1 VDATDATNAT
11 NVTTDDVV
19 TNPPQPVLLSNAAPP
34 LSAVGREDIL
44 ADFGHQLRNEL
55 NAIAMAANMLS
66 ATATSSEQRELSA
79 IVETGANRVA
89 RLLDDV
95 LDAAFIQSGD
105 FELALHP
112 FDVRASVESCLGMI
126 VEEAGGKSL
135 DLSFRA
141 EPDVPS
147 IIVGDSRRIEQV
159 LLALLHGGLERTEK
173 GGIGVE
179 LSSQPRGDL
188 FELHFRVRDT
198 GRGVPARILR
208 SGLGDEPV
216 VQTPQVEPGDAMA
229 IVSLSICRHLVEM
242 MDGQLRV
249 EQGGVEAGPDAG
261 TTFDF
266 TILTQVM
273 HAPVAVAPRTLEGM
287 RVLVVAADA
296 TERRVLALQTELWGA
311 PSSAAN
317 VADALALVQT
327 GQPFDIAIVEHRR
340 PAIDGLAVSIA
351 LRSLRPPAELPIVL
365 IAAAP
370 PGPEEAGAADSGVV
384 QATLTKPVP
393 PHKLHD
399 VMAQVGA
406 HQEVAPAPH
415 QPAAAPGALKV
426 LVAEDNPLNQN
437 TIRRMVTRLGHHVD
451 VVANGREAVA
461 AVAKEAYDAVL
472 MDVLMPEMDGL
483 QAAEAIC
490 RRWPRG
496 TRPRLVALTAM
507 AAPGDQERCLRAGFD
522 DYMSKPIHLD
532 ELSDALTAAAGWRAT
547 PKVL

>member
-1 VDATDATNAT
+1 MDVRDQ
-11 NVTTDDVV
+11 DDDD
-19 TNPPQPVLLSNAAPP
+19 TNPPAQPIPMAEDGSP
-34 LSAVGREDIL
+34 LSTVGREDL
-44 ADFGHQLRNEL
+44 LGDFGHQLRNEL
-55 NAIAMAANMLS
+55 NAIVSAAGMLS
-66 ATATSSEQRELSA
+66 ATATTSEQRELSA

-95 LDAAFIQSGD
+95 LDAAVIQSGE

-112 FDVRASVESCLGMI
+112 FDVRASVESCLGMV
-126 VEEAGGKSL
+126 VEEAGAKSL

-147 IIVGDSRRIEQV
+147 VIIGDSRRIEQV
-159 LLALLHGGLERTEK
+159 ILALLHGSIERTQR
-173 GGIGVE
+173 GGVDVE
-179 LSSQPRGDL
+179 LACQKRG
-188 FELHFRVRDT
+188 ELIELRFRVRDT
-198 GRGVPARILR
+198 GRGMPARILR
-208 SGLGDEPV
+208 SGLGDDIQE
-216 VQTPQVEPGDAMA
+216 QAQLDEPGDALA
-229 IVSLSICRHLVEM
+229 IVSLSICRRLVEM
-242 MDGQLRV
+242 MDGELRV

-261 TTFDF
+261 TTFEF
-266 TILTQVM
+266 TILTQAM
-273 HAPVAVAPRTLEGM
+273 HAPVAVAPKTLEGM

-296 TERRVLALQTELWGA
+296 TERRVLALQAELWGA
-311 PSSAAN
+311 PSTAAT
-317 VADALALVQT
+317 VAEALSLVQA
-327 GQPFDIAIVEHRR
+327 GHPFDIAIVEHRR

-351 LRSLRPPAELPIVL
+351 LRSLRGPGQLPIVL
-365 IAAAP
+365 IAAAL

-399 VMAQVGA
+399 VIAQVGK
-406 HQEVAPAPH
+406 HQEVVQEPH
-415 QPAAAPGALKV
+415 PAAAPGVLKV
-426 LVAEDNPLNQN
+426 LVAEDNALNQN
-437 TIRRMVTRLGHHVD
+437 TLRRLVTKLGHHVD

-532 ELSDALTAAAGWRAT
+532 ELSETLTAAAGWRAT
-547 PKVL
+547 PKGLG

>member
-1 VDATDATNAT
+1 MDHQHDTPPPAQTIPIHDAHR
-11 NVTTDDVV
+11 
-19 TNPPQPVLLSNAAPP
+19 P
-34 LSAVGREDIL
+34 LSAVAREDL
-44 ADFGHQLRNEL
+44 LEDFGHQLRNEL
-55 NAIAMAANMLS
+55 NAIVSSASMLS
-66 ATATSSEQRELSA
+66 ATATTSEQRELSA

-89 RLLDDV
+89 RLLDDI
-95 LDAAFIQSGD
+95 LDAAVIQSGD

-112 FDVRASVESCLGMI
+112 FDVRASVESCLSMV

-147 IIVGDSRRIEQV
+147 VVIGDSRRIEQV
-159 LLALLHGGLERTEK
+159 MLALLHGAIERTER
-173 GGIGVE
+173 GGVAVE
-179 LSSQPRGDL
+179 MSCHPRGDL
-188 FELHFRVRDT
+188 IELHFRVSDT
-198 GRGVPARILR
+198 GRGMPARILR
-208 SGLGDEPV
+208 SGLGDAMPTQEEV
-216 VQTPQVEPGDAMA
+216 DAPGDALA
-229 IVSLSICRHLVEM
+229 IVSLSICRRLVEM
-242 MDGQLRV
+242 MDGELRV

-261 TTFDF
+261 TKFDF
-266 TILTQVM
+266 TILTQIM
-273 HAPVAVAPRTLEGM
+273 HTPVAITQRTLEGM
-287 RVLVVAADA
+287 RVLVIAADA

-311 PSSAAN
+311 PATVAN
-317 VADALALVQT
+317 VADGLALVQG
-327 GQPFDIAIVEHRR
+327 GQEYDIAIVEQRP

-351 LRSLRPPAELPIVL
+351 LRSLRSPSVMPIVL
-365 IAAAP
+365 ITAAT

-399 VMAQVGA
+399 VMAQLGA
-406 HQEVAPAPH
+406 HEQVAPEPH
-415 QPAAAPGALKV
+415 PLVAPGVLKV

-437 TIRRMVTRLGHHVD
+437 TLRRLVTKLGHHVD
-451 VVANGREAVA
+451 VVSNGREAVA
-461 AVAKEAYDAVL
+461 AVAKEQYDAVL

-496 TRPRLVALTAM
+496 TRPRLVALTAL

-532 ELSDALTAAAGWRAT
+532 ELSETLTAASGWRAT
-547 PKVL
+547 PKGM

>member
-1 VDATDATNAT
+1 MDLQ
-11 NVTTDDVV
+11 DDDMLPAQ
-19 TNPPQPVLLSNAAPP
+19 TIPMGAAEPP
-34 LSAVGREDIL
+34 LSAVAREDLL

-55 NAIAMAANMLS
+55 NAIVSAASMLA

-95 LDAAFIQSGD
+95 LDAAVIQSGD

-112 FDVRASVESCLGMI
+112 FDIRASVESCLGMV

-135 DLSFRA
+135 DLSFSA
-141 EPDVPS
+141 EPSVPS
-147 IIVGDSRRIEQV
+147 VIIGDSRRIEQV
-159 LLALLHGGLERTEK
+159 MLALLHGSIERTER
-173 GGIGVE
+173 GGVAVD
-179 LSSQPRGDL
+179 LTCQPKGDL
-188 FELHFRVRDT
+188 IELHFHVRDT

-208 SGLGDEPV
+208 SGLGEGAPMEAELDA
-216 VQTPQVEPGDAMA
+216 PGDALA
-229 IVSLSICRHLVEM
+229 IVSLSICRRLVEM
-242 MDGQLRV
+242 MDGELRV

-273 HAPVAVAPRTLEGM
+273 HSATTIAPRTLEDM
-287 RVLVVAADA
+287 RVLVIAADA
-296 TERRVLALQTELWGA
+296 TERRVLALQSELWGA
-311 PSSAAN
+311 PATAAN
-317 VADALALVQT
+317 VADGLALVQG
-327 GQPFDIAIVEHRR
+327 GQGFDIAIVEHRR
-340 PAIDGLAVSIA
+340 PAIDGLSVSIA
-351 LRSLRPPAELPIVL
+351 LRSLRSPAQLPIVL
-365 IAAAP
+365 VTASA

-384 QATLTKPVP
+384 QATLIKPVP

-406 HQEVAPAPH
+406 HEPVAREAHPDVAP
-415 QPAAAPGALKV
+415 GVLKV
-426 LVAEDNPLNQN
+426 LVAEDNTLNQN
-437 TIRRMVTRLGHHVD
+437 TLRRLVIKLGHHVD
-451 VVANGREAVA
+451 VVSNGREAVA
-461 AVAKEAYDAVL
+461 AVAKEQYDAVL

-496 TRPRLVALTAM
+496 TRPRLVALTAL

-532 ELSDALTAAAGWRAT
+532 ELSETLTAASGWRAT
-547 PKVL
+547 PKGM

>member
-1 VDATDATNAT
+1 
-11 NVTTDDVV
+11 
-19 TNPPQPVLLSNAAPP
+19 
-34 LSAVGREDIL
+34 
-44 ADFGHQLRNEL
+44 
-55 NAIAMAANMLS
+55 
-66 ATATSSEQRELSA
+66 
-79 IVETGANRVA
+79 
-89 RLLDDV
+89 
-95 LDAAFIQSGD
+95 
-105 FELALHP
+105 
-112 FDVRASVESCLGMI
+112 
-126 VEEAGGKSL
+126 
-135 DLSFRA
+135 
-141 EPDVPS
+141 
-147 IIVGDSRRIEQV
+147 
-159 LLALLHGGLERTEK
+159 
-173 GGIGVE
+173 
-179 LSSQPRGDL
+179 
-188 FELHFRVRDT
+188 
-198 GRGVPARILR
+198 
-208 SGLGDEPV
+208 
-216 VQTPQVEPGDAMA
+216 
-229 IVSLSICRHLVEM
+229 
-242 MDGQLRV
+242 
-249 EQGGVEAGPDAG
+249 
-261 TTFDF
+261 
-266 TILTQVM
+266 
-273 HAPVAVAPRTLEGM
+273 M
-287 RVLVVAADA
+287 RVLVIAADA
-296 TERRVLALQTELWGA
+296 TERRVIALQTELWGA

-317 VADALALVQT
+317 VADGLALVQS

-351 LRSLRPPAELPIVL
+351 LRSLRPPAQLPIVL

-399 VMAQVGA
+399 VMAQLGA
-406 HQEVAPAPH
+406 HQEVAPAP
-415 QPAAAPGALKV
+415 QPAAAPGVLKV

>member
-1 VDATDATNAT
+1 MDVR
-11 NVTTDDVV
+11 DDED
-19 TNPPQPVLLSNAAPP
+19 TNPPAQAIPTSEDGSS
-34 LSAVGREDIL
+34 LSAMGREDL
-44 ADFGHQLRNEL
+44 LGDFGHQLRNEL
-55 NAIAMAANMLS
+55 NAIVSAASMLS

-95 LDAAFIQSGD
+95 LDAAVIQSGE

-112 FDVRASVESCLGMI
+112 FDVRASVESCLGMV
-126 VEEAGGKSL
+126 VEEAGAKSL

-147 IIVGDSRRIEQV
+147 VIIGDSRRIEQV
-159 LLALLHGGLERTEK
+159 ILALLHGSIERTMR
-173 GGIGVE
+173 GGIDVQLGCQKRGELVE
-179 LSSQPRGDL
+179 LR
-188 FELHFRVRDT
+188 FRVRDT
-198 GRGVPARILR
+198 GRGMPARILR
-208 SGLGDEPV
+208 IGLGDDAGAESKLD
-216 VQTPQVEPGDAMA
+216 EPGDALA
-229 IVSLSICRHLVEM
+229 IVSLSICRRLVEM

-261 TTFDF
+261 TTFEF
-266 TILTQVM
+266 TILTQAM
-273 HAPVAVAPRTLEGM
+273 HAPAAVAAKTLEGM

-296 TERRVLALQTELWGA
+296 TERRVLALQAELWGA
-311 PSSAAN
+311 PSTAAT
-317 VADALALVQT
+317 VAEALSLVQA
-327 GQPFDIAIVEHRR
+327 GNPFDIAIVEHRR

-351 LRSLRPPAELPIVL
+351 LRSLRGPAQLPIVL
-365 IAAAP
+365 IAAAL

-399 VMAQVGA
+399 VMAQLGR
-406 HQEVAPAPH
+406 HQAVEPEPHPTPAP
-415 QPAAAPGALKV
+415 GVLKV
-426 LVAEDNPLNQN
+426 LVAEDNALNQN
-437 TIRRMVTRLGHHVD
+437 TLRRLVTKLGHHVD

-461 AVAKEAYDAVL
+461 AVAKESYDAVL

-532 ELSDALTAAAGWRAT
+532 ELSETLTAAAGWRAT
-547 PKVL
+547 PKGLG

>member
-1 VDATDATNAT
+1 MDLQDVD
-11 NVTTDDVV
+11 DD
-19 TNPPQPVLLSNAAPP
+19 TNPPSQQIPMPDVEPLLSTVA
-34 LSAVGREDIL
+34 REDLL

-55 NAIAMAANMLS
+55 NAIVSAASMLS

-89 RLLDDV
+89 RLLDDI
-95 LDAAFIQSGD
+95 LDAAVIQSGD

-112 FDVRASVESCLGMI
+112 FDVRASVESCLGMV

-135 DLSFRA
+135 DLSVRV
-141 EPDVPS
+141 EPEVPS
-147 IIVGDSRRIEQV
+147 VIIGDSRRIEQV
-159 LLALLHGGLERTEK
+159 MLALLHGGIERTER

-179 LSSQPRGDL
+179 LSSEKRGDL
-188 FELHFRVRDT
+188 IELHFRVRDT

-208 SGLGDEPV
+208 AGLGGDLASQAHLDV
-216 VQTPQVEPGDAMA
+216 PGDALA
-229 IVSLSICRHLVEM
+229 IVSLSICRRLVEM
-242 MDGQLRV
+242 MDGELRV

-273 HAPVAVAPRTLEGM
+273 HAPLAIAQQTLEGM
-287 RVLVVAADA
+287 RVLIIVADA
-296 TERRVLALQTELWGA
+296 TERRVLALQSELWGA
-311 PSSAAN
+311 PATAAI
-317 VADALALVQT
+317 VADGLAMVQA
-327 GQPFDIAIVEHRR
+327 GQEFDIAIVEHRR

-351 LRSLRPPAELPIVL
+351 LRSLRSPAQLPIVL
-365 IAAAP
+365 ITAGAS
-370 PGPEEAGAADSGVV
+370 GPEEAGAADSGVV

-399 VMAQVGA
+399 VMAQVGT
-406 HQEVAPAPH
+406 HQEAPPEPHTVVAP
-415 QPAAAPGALKV
+415 GVLRV

-437 TIRRMVTRLGHHVD
+437 TLRRLVTKLGHHVD

-461 AVAKEAYDAVL
+461 SVAKEQYDAVL

-522 DYMSKPIHLD
+522 DYMSKPIYLD
-532 ELSDALTAAAGWRAT
+532 ELSETLTAAAGWRAT
-547 PKVL
+547 PKGM

>member
-1 VDATDATNAT
+1 MDARDE
-11 NVTTDDVV
+11 DD
-19 TNPPQPVLLSNAAPP
+19 TNPPSQRIPMPNAGP
-34 LSAVGREDIL
+34 LAAVARDDLL

-55 NAIAMAANMLS
+55 NAIVSAAGMLA
-66 ATATSSEQRELSA
+66 ATATTSEQRELSA

-95 LDAAFIQSGD
+95 LDAPVILSGD

-112 FDVRASVESCLGMI
+112 FDIRASVESCLGMV
-126 VEEAGGKSL
+126 VEEAGAKSL

-147 IIVGDSRRIEQV
+147 VIVGDSRRIEQV
-159 LLALLHGGLERTEK
+159 MHTLLHGSIERTEK
-173 GGIGVE
+173 GGIAVE
-179 LSSQPRGDL
+179 LSCEKLGDL
-188 FELHFRVRDT
+188 TELRFRVRDT
-198 GRGVPARILR
+198 GRGMPARILR
-208 SGLGDEPV
+208 SGLGDDNAQEA
-216 VQTPQVEPGDAMA
+216 QLDEPGDALA
-229 IVSLSICRHLVEM
+229 IVSLSICRRLVQM
-242 MDGQLRV
+242 MDGELRV
-249 EQGGVEAGPDAG
+249 VQGGVEAGPDAG
-261 TTFDF
+261 TTFEF

-273 HAPVAVAPRTLEGM
+273 HATIAVAPRSLEGM
-287 RVLVVAADA
+287 RVLVIAADA
-296 TERRVLALQTELWGA
+296 TERRVLALQAELWGA
-311 PSSAAN
+311 PSLAAN
-317 VADALALVQT
+317 VADGLGLVQA
-327 GQPFDIAIVEHRR
+327 GHPFDIAIVEHRR

-351 LRSLRPPAELPIVL
+351 LRSLRSPSQLPIVL
-365 IAAAP
+365 IAAAV

-384 QATLTKPVP
+384 QATLTKPVA

-399 VMAQVGA
+399 VIAQVGA
-406 HQEVAPAPH
+406 HQQITPEPH
-415 QPAAAPGALKV
+415 GEAAPGVLKV
-426 LVAEDNPLNQN
+426 LVAEDNALNQN
-437 TIRRMVTRLGHHVD
+437 TIRRLVTKLGHHVD

-461 AVAKEAYDAVL
+461 AVAKESYDAVL

-532 ELSDALTAAAGWRAT
+532 ELSSALSAAAGWRAT
-547 PKVL
+547 PKGM

>member
-1 VDATDATNAT
+1 MDATDATDAT
-11 NVTTDDVV
+11 DEIDAKDTT
-19 TNPPQPVLLSNAAPP
+19 PPAQAVPMPGIEP
-34 LSAVGREDIL
+34 LSPVAREDL
-44 ADFGHQLRNEL
+44 LVDFGHQLRNEL
-55 NAIAMAANMLS
+55 NAIVMAASMLS
-66 ATATSSEQRELSA
+66 AIAATSEQRELSA

-95 LDAAFIQSGD
+95 LDAAVIESGD

-112 FDVRASVESCLGMI
+112 FDVRASVEACLSMV

-135 DLSFRA
+135 DVSFHA

-147 IIVGDSRRIEQV
+147 IVVGDSRRIEQV
-159 LLALLHGGLERTEK
+159 MLALLHSGIERTER
-173 GGIGVE
+173 GGVGVE
-179 LSSQPRGDL
+179 LSCSRRGDL
-188 FELHFRVRDT
+188 FELRFRVRDT
-198 GRGVPARILR
+198 GHGVPARILR
-208 SGLGDEPV
+208 GGLSDDAAAHAEL
-216 VQTPQVEPGDAMA
+216 VEPGDAMA
-229 IVSLSICRHLVEM
+229 IVSLSICRRLVEM
-242 MDGQLRV
+242 MDGELRV

-261 TTFDF
+261 TTFEF
-266 TILTQVM
+266 TILAQAM
-273 HAPVAVAPRTLEGM
+273 HAPVAIAQRTLEGM

-296 TERRVLALQTELWGA
+296 TERRVMALQTELWGA
-311 PSSAAN
+311 PSTSAN
-317 VADALALVQT
+317 VADALALVQG

-351 LRSLRPPAELPIVL
+351 LRSLRAPAQLPIVL
-365 IAAAP
+365 IAAVP
-370 PGPEEAGAADSGVV
+370 SGPEEAGAADSGVV

-406 HQEVAPAPH
+406 HQEVAPEPKA
-415 QPAAAPGALKV
+415 AAAPGVLKV
-426 LVAEDNPLNQN
+426 LVAEDNALNQN
-437 TIRRMVTRLGHHVD
+437 TIRRLVTKLGHHVD
-451 VVANGREAVA
+451 VVSNGREAVA
-461 AVAKEAYDAVL
+461 AVAREAYDAVL

-532 ELSDALTAAAGWRAT
+532 ELSGTLTAAAGWRAIPT
-547 PKVL
+547 GM

>member
-1 VDATDATNAT
+1 MDATNPAGG
-11 NVTTDDVV
+11 TD
-19 TNPPQPVLLSNAAPP
+19 TNPSQPVVLPNAEPP
-34 LSAVGREDIL
+34 LSAVGREDLL

-159 LLALLHGGLERTEK
+159 LLALLHGGLERTER

-179 LSSQPRGDL
+179 LSSQARGDL

-208 SGLGDEPV
+208 SGLEDDAAVPSA
-216 VQTPQVEPGDAMA
+216 QVEPGDAMA

-242 MDGQLRV
+242 MDGELRV

-266 TILTQVM
+266 TILSQVM

-384 QATLTKPVP
+384 QATLIKPVP

-406 HQEVAPAPH
+406 HQEEVAATPH
-415 QPAAAPGALKV
+415 PAAAPGVLKV

-461 AVAKEAYDAVL
+461 AVAKESYDAVL

-547 PKVL
+547 PKLL

>member
-1 VDATDATNAT
+1 MDAKNAT
-11 NVTTDDVV
+11 NENVARGTD
-19 TNPPQPVLLSNAAPP
+19 PPAPPVLLPNAQP

-44 ADFGHQLRNEL
+44 SDFGHQLRNEL

-89 RLLDDV
+89 RLLDTV
-95 LDAAFIQSGD
+95 LDATFIQSGD

-112 FDVRASVESCLGMI
+112 FDVRASVESCLGMV

-159 LLALLHGGLERTEK
+159 LLALLHGGVERTEK
-173 GGIGVE
+173 GGIAVE

-188 FELHFRVRDT
+188 FELQFRVR
-198 GRGVPARILR
+198 GSGGGVPARILR
-208 SGLGDEPV
+208 GGLGDEPV
-216 VQTPQVEPGDAMA
+216 VQGQQVGPGEAMA
-229 IVSLSICRHLVEM
+229 IVSLSICRRLVEM
-242 MDGQLRV
+242 MDGELRV

-261 TTFDF
+261 TPFDF

-273 HAPVAVAPRTLEGM
+273 HAPVAVAARTLEGM
-287 RVLVVAADA
+287 RVLVIAADA

-317 VADALALVQT
+317 VADGLALVQS
-327 GQPFDIAIVEHRR
+327 GQPFDVAIVEHRR

-370 PGPEEAGAADSGVV
+370 PGQEEAGAADSGVV
-384 QATLTKPVP
+384 QATLTQPVP

-399 VMAQVGA
+399 VL
-406 HQEVAPAPH
+406 
-415 QPAAAPGALKV
+415 APGGA
-426 LVAEDNPLNQN
+426 
-437 TIRRMVTRLGHHVD
+437 RRAATAPPGH
-451 VVANGREAVA
+451 
-461 AVAKEAYDAVL
+461 
-472 MDVLMPEMDGL
+472 
-483 QAAEAIC
+483 
-490 RRWPRG
+490 
-496 TRPRLVALTAM
+496 
-507 AAPGDQERCLRAGFD
+507 QERCLGPACAG
-522 DYMSKPIHLD
+522 YMSKPIHLD

-547 PKVL
+547 PKV

>member
-1 VDATDATNAT
+1 MDATTNE
-11 NVTTDDVV
+11 NVARGTS
-19 TNPPQPVLLSNAAPP
+19 PPAPVLLPNA
-34 LSAVGREDIL
+34 
-44 ADFGHQLRNEL
+44 
-55 NAIAMAANMLS
+55 
-66 ATATSSEQRELSA
+66 EQPLSA
-79 IVETGANRVA
+79 IVESGANRVA

-159 LLALLHGGLERTEK
+159 LLALLHGALERTEK

-208 SGLGDEPV
+208 GGLSDEPV
-216 VQTPQVEPGDAMA
+216 VQAQQVEPGDAMA

-242 MDGQLRV
+242 MDGELRV

-287 RVLVVAADA
+287 RVLVVASDA
-296 TERRVLALQTELWGA
+296 CSRCRRSSGA
-311 PSSAAN
+311 RHRAPPTSPTRLHSCRPDSRSTSPSSS
-317 VADALALVQT
+317 T
-327 GQPFDIAIVEHRR
+327 GARPSTAWRFRSPSGLCAHLPSFRSCSSPPRR
-340 PAIDGLAVSIA
+340 PA
-351 LRSLRPPAELPIVL
+351 LRRR
-365 IAAAP
+365 AP
-370 PGPEEAGAADSGVV
+370 PIAG
-384 QATLTKPVP
+384 L
-393 PHKLHD
+393 
-399 VMAQVGA
+399 
-406 HQEVAPAPH
+406 
-415 QPAAAPGALKV
+415 
-426 LVAEDNPLNQN
+426 
-437 TIRRMVTRLGHHVD
+437 
-451 VVANGREAVA
+451 
-461 AVAKEAYDAVL
+461 
-472 MDVLMPEMDGL
+472 
-483 QAAEAIC
+483 C
-490 RRWPRG
+490 RRR
-496 TRPRLVALTAM
+496 
-507 AAPGDQERCLRAGFD
+507 
-522 DYMSKPIHLD
+522 
-532 ELSDALTAAAGWRAT
+532 
-547 PKVL
+547 

>member
-1 VDATDATNAT
+1 MDLMDQQ
-11 NVTTDDVV
+11 DG
-19 TNPPQPVLLSNAAPP
+19 NPPPQQIPTSSTGMR
-34 LSAVGREDIL
+34 LSAVARDDLLG
-44 ADFGHQLRNEL
+44 DFGHQLRNEL
-55 NAIAMAANMLS
+55 NAIVSAAGMLS
-66 ATATSSEQRELSA
+66 ATATTSEQRELSA

-95 LDAAFIQSGD
+95 LDSAVIQSGD

-112 FDVRASVESCLGMI
+112 FDIRASVESCLGMV
-126 VEEAGGKSL
+126 VEEAGAKSL

-159 LLALLHGGLERTEK
+159 MMALLHSGIERTER

-179 LSSQPRGDL
+179 LSASPRGDL
-188 FELHFRVRDT
+188 IELHFRVRDT
-198 GRGVPARILR
+198 GHGVPARILR
-208 SGLGDEPV
+208 SGLGDVPLEEA
-216 VQTPQVEPGDAMA
+216 QLDAPGDALA
-229 IVSLSICRHLVEM
+229 IVSLSICRRLVEM
-242 MDGQLRV
+242 MDGELRV

-273 HAPVAVAPRTLEGM
+273 HAPVAVAQKTLEGM
-287 RVLVVAADA
+287 RVLVIAADA
-296 TERRVLALQTELWGA
+296 TERRVLALQSELWGA
-311 PSSAAN
+311 LATVAT
-317 VADALALVQT
+317 VADALAAVQG

-351 LRSLRPPAELPIVL
+351 LRSLRSPAHLPIIL
-365 IAAAP
+365 IAASL

-399 VMAQVGA
+399 AMAQVGT
-406 HQEVAPAPH
+406 HQEVTPETHPV
-415 QPAAAPGALKV
+415 AAPGVLKV

-437 TIRRMVTRLGHHVD
+437 TLRRLVSKLGHHVD

-461 AVAKEAYDAVL
+461 AVAKESYDAVL

-507 AAPGDQERCLRAGFD
+507 VAPGDQERCLRAGFD

-532 ELSDALTAAAGWRAT
+532 ELSEALTAAAGWRAT
-547 PKVL
+547 PKGLG

>member
-1 VDATDATNAT
+1 MDATNAT
-11 NVTTDDVV
+11 NESATT
-19 TNPPQPVLLSNAAPP
+19 PPAPPVLLPNAEPP

-66 ATATSSEQRELSA
+66 ATATSGEQGELSA

-89 RLLDDV
+89 RLLDAV
-95 LDAAFIQSGD
+95 LDAAFIQSGE

-141 EPDVPS
+141 EPDVPR
-147 IIVGDSRRIEQV
+147 IVVGDSRRIEQV
-159 LLALLHGGLERTEK
+159 LLALLHGGVERTEK

-198 GRGVPARILR
+198 GRGMPARILR
-208 SGLGDEPV
+208 GGLGDEPV
-216 VQTPQVEPGDAMA
+216 VQAQQVEPGDAMA
-229 IVSLSICRHLVEM
+229 IVSLSICRRLVEM

-273 HAPVAVAPRTLEGM
+273 HAPVAVAQRTLEGM
-287 RVLVVAADA
+287 RVLVIAADA

-351 LRSLRPPAELPIVL
+351 LRSLRPPAELPLVLLAAPPAPLPIVL
-365 IAAAP
+365 IAPAP
-370 PGPEEAGAADSGVV
+370 PGPGEAGPANSGVV

-399 VMAQVGA
+399 VMAQLGA
-406 HQEVAPAPH
+406 HQEVAPAP
-415 QPAAAPGALKV
+415 QPAAAPGVLKV
-426 LVAEDNPLNQN
+426 LVADDNPLNQN

-451 VVANGREAVA
+451 V
-461 AVAKEAYDAVL
+461 
-472 MDVLMPEMDGL
+472 
-483 QAAEAIC
+483 
-490 RRWPRG
+490 
-496 TRPRLVALTAM
+496 
-507 AAPGDQERCLRAGFD
+507 
-522 DYMSKPIHLD
+522 
-532 ELSDALTAAAGWRAT
+532 
-547 PKVL
+547 

>member
-1 VDATDATNAT
+1 MDATNAT
-11 NVTTDDVV
+11 NATTNEKVA
-19 TNPPQPVLLSNAAPP
+19 TNPPQPVLLPNADPP

-112 FDVRASVESCLGMI
+112 FDVRASVESCLGMV

-159 LLALLHGGLERTEK
+159 LLALLHRGVERTEK

-188 FELHFRVRDT
+188 FELRFKVRDT

-208 SGLGDEPV
+208 SGLGDDAV
-216 VQTPQVEPGDAMA
+216 VQAQQVEPGDAMA
-229 IVSLSICRHLVEM
+229 IVSLSICRRLVEM

-311 PSSAAN
+311 PSTAAN
-317 VADALALVQT
+317 VADALALMQT

-406 HQEVAPAPH
+406 HQEVAPAP
-415 QPAAAPGALKV
+415 QPAAAPGVLKV

>member
-1 VDATDATNAT
+1 MDIRSEED
-11 NVTTDDVV
+11 
-19 TNPPQPVLLSNAAPP
+19 TNPPAQPIPMPNAGPAT
-34 LSAVGREDIL
+34 SAVARDDLL

-55 NAIAMAANMLS
+55 NAIVSAASML
-66 ATATSSEQRELSA
+66 AATSTTSEQRELST

-95 LDAAFIQSGD
+95 LDAAVIQSGE

-112 FDVRASVESCLGMI
+112 FDVRASVESCLGMV
-126 VEEAGGKSL
+126 VEEAGAKSL
-135 DLSFRA
+135 DLTFRV

-147 IIVGDSRRIEQV
+147 VIIGDSRRIEQV
-159 LLALLHGGLERTEK
+159 LLALLHSGIERTER
-173 GGIGVE
+173 GGIAVE
-179 LSSQPRGDL
+179 LSCQQPGEHI
-188 FELHFRVRDT
+188 ELHFRVRDT

-208 SGLGDEPV
+208 SAFGDEIPS
-216 VQTPQVEPGDAMA
+216 QAQVNEPGDALT
-229 IVSLSICRHLVEM
+229 IVSLSICRRLVDM
-242 MDGQLRV
+242 MDGELRV

-273 HAPVAVAPRTLEGM
+273 HAPVAMAQQTMEGM
-287 RVLVVAADA
+287 RVLVVAADP
-296 TERRVLALQTELWGA
+296 TERRVLALQSELWGA
-311 PSSAAN
+311 PATAAT
-317 VADALALVQT
+317 VAEALALVQAE
-327 GQPFDIAIVEHRR
+327 QPFDIAIVEHRH

-351 LRSLRPPAELPIVL
+351 LRSLRSPAQLPIVL
-365 IAAAP
+365 ITAAL
-370 PGPEEAGAADSGVV
+370 PGAEEAGAADSGVV

-406 HQEVAPAPH
+406 HEEVAPEPH
-415 QPAAAPGALKV
+415 PVAAPGILRV
-426 LVAEDNPLNQN
+426 LVAEDNALNQN
-437 TIRRMVTRLGHHVD
+437 TLRRLVGKLGHHVD

-461 AVAKEAYDAVL
+461 AVAREAYDAVL

-532 ELSDALTAAAGWRAT
+532 ELSETLSAASGWRAT
-547 PKVL
+547 PKGLG

>member
-1 VDATDATNAT
+1 MELMDQQDE
-11 NVTTDDVV
+11 
-19 TNPPQPVLLSNAAPP
+19 NPPAQQIPTSSTGMHLSPAARDDLL
-34 LSAVGREDIL
+34 G
-44 ADFGHQLRNEL
+44 DFGHQLRNEL
-55 NAIAMAANMLS
+55 NAIVSAAGMLS
-66 ATATSSEQRELSA
+66 ATATTSEQRELSA

-95 LDAAFIQSGD
+95 LDSAVIQSGD

-112 FDVRASVESCLGMI
+112 FDIRASVESCLGLV
-126 VEEAGGKSL
+126 VEEAGAKSL
-135 DLSFRA
+135 DLTFRA

-159 LLALLHGGLERTEK
+159 MLALLHAGIERTER

-179 LSSQPRGDL
+179 LSSHPRGDL
-188 FELHFRVRDT
+188 IELHFRVRDT
-198 GRGVPARILR
+198 GHGVPARILR
-208 SGLGDEPV
+208 SGLGDVPLEDA
-216 VQTPQVEPGDAMA
+216 QLDAPGDALA
-229 IVSLSICRHLVEM
+229 IVSLSICRRLVEM
-242 MDGQLRV
+242 MDGELRV

-273 HAPVAVAPRTLEGM
+273 HAPVAVAQKTLEGM
-287 RVLVVAADA
+287 RVLVIAADA
-296 TERRVLALQTELWGA
+296 TERRVLALQSELWGA
-311 PSSAAN
+311 PATVAN
-317 VADALALVQT
+317 VADALAAVQG

-351 LRSLRPPAELPIVL
+351 LRSLRSPAHLPIIL
-365 IAAAP
+365 IAASA

-399 VMAQVGA
+399 AMAQVGT
-406 HQEVAPAPH
+406 HKEVAPEPHPAP
-415 QPAAAPGALKV
+415 APGVLKV

-437 TIRRMVTRLGHHVD
+437 TLRRLVSKLGHHVD

-461 AVAKEAYDAVL
+461 AVAKESYDAVL

-507 AAPGDQERCLRAGFD
+507 VAPGDQERCLRAGFD

-532 ELSDALTAAAGWRAT
+532 ELSEALTAAAGWRAT
-547 PKVL
+547 PKGLG